1 MQDKPTAPEL
11 ILAVRDFLRQE
22 LAPALGDH
30 RQRFRTL
37 IAANVL
43 DVVAREL
50 DGEEGRLR
58 AQWERLVALD
68 HSPVACPEILDLLR
82 ADIDR
87 RERTLCERVR
97 DGDADAGPARQD
109 IRAYTRWA
117 VEEKLRVSNPY
128 YLERV
133 TDEQE

>member
-1 MQDKPTAPEL
+1 MQDRPTAPEL

-22 LAPALGDH
+22 LTPALGDH

-43 DVVAREL
+43 DVVVREL

-68 HSPVACPEILDLLR
+68 YSPVACPATLDLLR

-87 RERTLCERVR
+87 RERALCERIR
-97 DGDADAGPARQD
+97 GGDGDVGPARQD
-109 IRAYTRWA
+109 ILAYTRWA
-117 VEEKLRVSNPY
+117 VEEKLGVSNPH

-133 TDEQE
+133 IDEQE